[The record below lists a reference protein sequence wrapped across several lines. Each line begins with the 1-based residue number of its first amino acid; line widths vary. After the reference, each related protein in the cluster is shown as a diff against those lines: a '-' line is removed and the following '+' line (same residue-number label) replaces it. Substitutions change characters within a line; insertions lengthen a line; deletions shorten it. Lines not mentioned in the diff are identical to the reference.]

1 MWIKKIYK
9 PNGWV
14 KFWFYVKRY
23 EDFELTWQA
32 KWVEQIDSFI
42 GFRPMMKKAL
52 NLKRKLGNQAKPP
65 WRPSQ
70 ANLVA
75 NSSQLGYQV

>member
-1 MWIKKIYK
+1 
-9 PNGWV
+9 
-14 KFWFYVKRY
+14 
-23 EDFELTWQA
+23 
-32 KWVEQIDSFI
+32 
-42 GFRPMMKKAL
+42 MMKKAL